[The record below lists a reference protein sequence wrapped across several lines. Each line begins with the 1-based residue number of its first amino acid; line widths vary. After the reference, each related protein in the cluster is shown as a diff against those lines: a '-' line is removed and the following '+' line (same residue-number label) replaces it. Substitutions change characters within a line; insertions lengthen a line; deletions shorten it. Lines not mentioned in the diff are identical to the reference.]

1 LHESVELSKEKE
13 DKLRK
18 WRDDSLRV
26 DLILKLLENE
36 TQNESRIWIEVE
48 KILAK
53 KDQITEFMNYAKNV
67 KEEKLKKY

>member
-1 LHESVELSKEKE
+1 MHESVELSKEKE